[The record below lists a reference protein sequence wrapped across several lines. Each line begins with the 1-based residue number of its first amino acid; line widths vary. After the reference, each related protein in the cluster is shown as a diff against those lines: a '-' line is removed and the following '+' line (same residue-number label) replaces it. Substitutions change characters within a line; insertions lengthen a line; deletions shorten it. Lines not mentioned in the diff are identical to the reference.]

1 MDGESLWIGLVN
13 DVFSQVA
20 ENHAASANR
29 IPEMT
34 AKNCRSME
42 QMIQKLWESAGK
54 PETSSIRSFF
64 YVFTNVFISILSKSY
79 VEPDLDHEFE
89 DALIETIINK
99 KDVSLRS
106 EYHDQTLYFILDFV
120 LKAIDEEATHRKT

>member
-1 MDGESLWIGLVN
+1 
-13 DVFSQVA
+13 
-20 ENHAASANR
+20 
-29 IPEMT
+29 
-34 AKNCRSME
+34 ME
-42 QMIQKLWESAGK
+42 QMIQKLWESTGK

-89 DALIETIINK
+89 DALIETIVNK

-106 EYHDQTLYFILDFV
+106 EYHDQTLYFILGFV
-120 LKAIDEEATHRKT
+120 LKAIDEEATRRKT